1 MHNPSTQMSLS
12 SVIAG
17 YICEI
22 AIDIEVVIGVEADVI

>member
-1 MHNPSTQMSLS
+1 MSLS

-22 AIDIEVVIGVEADVI
+22 AIDIEVVIGVEVDVI